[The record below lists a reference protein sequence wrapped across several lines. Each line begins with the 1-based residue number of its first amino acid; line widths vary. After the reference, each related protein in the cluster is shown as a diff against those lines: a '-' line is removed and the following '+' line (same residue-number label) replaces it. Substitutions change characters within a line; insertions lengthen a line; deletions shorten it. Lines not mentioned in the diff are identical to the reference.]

1 MRQLYLVCVKC
12 KHIKFMS
19 EAPSALSLCFKLG
32 IYKYIFLSSFHLD
45 FVENLRS
52 SQVEKKKYS
61 GATFY
66 SMTSCLLC
74 FSLWSWL
81 SDVKIISSSPFAFFF
96 PSLSTVPSWWSS
108 IVFKVEPQCQTLKII
123 NMAVGKY
130 ILWLRIK
137 LL

>member
-52 SQVEKKKYS
+52 SQVEKKIQWSYLLQYDIMSPLFLIMKL
-61 GATFY
+61 TFR
-66 SMTSCLLC
+66 C
-74 FSLWSWL
+74 
-81 SDVKIISSSPFAFFF
+81 
-96 PSLSTVPSWWSS
+96 
-108 IVFKVEPQCQTLKII
+108 
-123 NMAVGKY
+123 
-130 ILWLRIK
+130 
-137 LL
+137 

>member
-52 SQVEKKKYS
+52 SQVEKKN
-61 GATFY
+61 TVE
-66 SMTSCLLC
+66 L
-74 FSLWSWL
+74 
-81 SDVKIISSSPFAFFF
+81 P
-96 PSLSTVPSWWSS
+96 STV
-108 IVFKVEPQCQTLKII
+108 
-123 NMAVGKY
+123 
-130 ILWLRIK
+130 
-137 LL
+137 